1 MNIVN
6 KLTLRHLKEN
16 KGRTLVTT
24 FGIIVS
30 VAMITAIF
38 VAMASFLQLFAD
50 VSVVSDGNYAA
61 ELYDVK
67 LSSLDELYKDERI
80 ETVGLCDE
88 NYKQFKIDNGKS
100 DRLATGSIGACDDGY
115 FKMFIQAD
123 YDGTLPKTSDE
134 IAVQSD
140 FIEKN
145 ELDWQVGDIVSIP
158 CGIRTMRDKDG
169 EFDVT
174 GAYSKGEKFVRQ
186 EVKQYRITAILHQNN
201 PTSEFA
207 LLTYSDDLKANPTVA
222 FQLKTLNSKSLDVV
236 NDIIDKANPGA
247 STVKYEL
254 LYSKLSFSSD
264 SFVADILP
272 LVVILL
278 IIIMVASVVLIYNA
292 FAMSLSEKVKYLGM
306 LSSVGATK
314 RQKRFS
320 IYYEGFILALFG
332 IPLGIGAGVAGIG
345 ITLKALGKKII
356 ATSMIN
362 GVTEQNFS
370 MKVVFPIWA
379 VLIVLGLSNITILIS
394 CSIPAKKAS
403 KISTISAIR
412 QSDEI
417 KVKAKTLKCPKYI
430 KAIFGYE
437 GELAYK
443 NLKRNGRKAR
453 VITVSIAL
461 SIVLFLSCNYFCAL
475 FANET
480 VAQDSM
486 PYQIGVHLDETNRE
500 SAIKE
505 FENIDGIDDMYSVT
519 NLYYFVQKSKN
530 YKNNFEM
537 FTDNKNLTNAYS
549 REFSNR
555 FAVLINMLDDDMF
568 NELCAKNGIDSKA
581 YYNSNNKCKL
591 LLMNN
596 VSHTANG
603 KKVFTD
609 NILGSSFKE
618 AYYPEDNLQF
628 EITDF
633 VKYSNTKPCN
643 LNNIGVISLYMPY
656 SQFVKV
662 CKNINANDNQLSKYI
677 LGIETTDHQKVT
689 EKLNTISDD
698 GKYSNFSV
706 VDFSEQMQAFNTIAL
721 VIQVFVYGFVALISL
736 ITIFNIINT
745 ISSGIASRKKEFAMM
760 KSVGITPKGFNK
772 MIMLESAFY
781 GIKAVIFGLPISAL
795 ISFGMHKALNNSTA
809 TFSIDYLLYLIV
821 ALVVFAIIG
830 MTMIY
835 SVKKVQQN
843 NIIETLKDDIN

>member
-30 VAMITAIF
+30 VAMITAVF

-123 YDGTLPKTSDE
+123 YDGTLPKSSDE

-140 FIEKN
+140 FIENN

-207 LLTYSDDLKANPTVA
+207 FLTYSDDLKANPTVA

-236 NDIIDKANPGA
+236 NSIIEKANPGS
-247 STVKYEL
+247 STVNNEL
-254 LYSKLSFSSD
+254 LYSELSFSSD
-264 SFVADILP
+264 SFVAKIWP

-278 IIIMVASVVLIYNA
+278 AIIMVASVVLIYNA

-314 RQKRFS
+314 RQKRLS

-356 ATSMIN
+356 ASSMIN
-362 GVTEQNFS
+362 GITEQNVS

-379 VLIVLGLSNITILIS
+379 VLIVLGLSIITIFIS

-486 PYQIGVHLDETNRE
+486 PYQIGVYLDETNRE

-505 FENIDGIDDMYSVT
+505 FENVDGIDDMYCVT

-568 NELCAKNGIDSKA
+568 NELCDKNGIDSKA

-662 CKNINANDNQLSKYI
+662 CKNINANDNQLSNYI

-689 EKLNTISDD
+689 EKLNKISDD

-795 ISFGMHKALNNSTA
+795 ISFGMHKALNNSAA
-809 TFSIDYLLYLIV
+809 TFSIDYVLYLIV

>member
-6 KLTLRHLKEN
+6 KLTIRHLKEN

-30 VAMITAIF
+30 VAMITAVF

-61 ELYDVK
+61 QLSDVK
-67 LSSLDELYKDERI
+67 LSSLSELYKDERI

-186 EVKQYRITAILHQNN
+186 EDKQYRITAILYQNN

-207 LLTYSDDLKANPTVA
+207 LLTYSDDLKENPTVA

-236 NDIIDKANPGA
+236 NDIIDKANPGT
-247 STVKYEL
+247 STVNNEL

-264 SFVADILP
+264 SFVANILP

-314 RQKRFS
+314 RQKRLS

-362 GVTEQNFS
+362 GVTEQNVS

-379 VLIVLGLSNITILIS
+379 VLIVLGLSIITILIS

-519 NLYYFVQKSKN
+519 NLYYFVQKNKN

-662 CKNINANDNQLSKYI
+662 CKNINANDNQLSNYI

>member
-30 VAMITAIF
+30 VAMITAVF

-123 YDGTLPKTSDE
+123 YDGTLPKSSDE
-134 IAVQSD
+134 IAVQKD
-140 FIEKN
+140 FIENN

-158 CGIRTMRDKDG
+158 CGTRTMRYKDG
-169 EFDVT
+169 EFDVN
-174 GAYSKGEKFVRQ
+174 GAYLKGEKFVRQ
-186 EVKQYRITAILHQNN
+186 EDKQYKITAILHQNN

-207 LLTYSDDLKANPTVA
+207 FLTYSDDLKANPTVA

-236 NDIIDKANPGA
+236 NSIIDKANPGA
-247 STVKYEL
+247 STVNNEL
-254 LYSKLSFSSD
+254 LNSELSFSSD
-264 SFVADILP
+264 SFVAKILP

-278 IIIMVASVVLIYNA
+278 AIIMVASVVLIYNA

-314 RQKRFS
+314 QQKRLS

-356 ATSMIN
+356 ASSMLN
-362 GVTEQNFS
+362 GITEQNVS

-379 VLIVLGLSNITILIS
+379 VLIVLGLSIITIFIS

-486 PYQIGVHLDETNRE
+486 PYQIGVYLDETNRE

-505 FENIDGIDDMYSVT
+505 FENVDGIDDMYCVT

-549 REFSNR
+549 RELSNR

-568 NELCAKNGIDSKA
+568 NELCAKNDIDSKA
-581 YYNSNNKCKL
+581 YYKSNNKCKL

-643 LNNIGVISLYMPY
+643 LNKIGVISLYMPY

-662 CKNINANDNQLSKYI
+662 CKNINANDNQLSNYI

-689 EKLNTISDD
+689 EKLNAISDE

-736 ITIFNIINT
+736 ITVFNIINT

-795 ISFGMHKALNNSTA
+795 ISFGMHKALNNSAA
-809 TFSIDYLLYLIV
+809 TFSINYVLYLIV

>member
-30 VAMITAIF
+30 VAMITAVF

-61 ELYDVK
+61 QLSDVK

-145 ELDWQVGDIVSIP
+145 ELDWQIGDIVSIP

-169 EFDVT
+169 VFDVT

-236 NDIIDKANPGA
+236 NDIIDKANPGT
-247 STVKYEL
+247 STVNNEL

-264 SFVADILP
+264 SFVANILP

-362 GVTEQNFS
+362 GVTEQNVS

-379 VLIVLGLSNITILIS
+379 VLIVLGLSIITILIS

-486 PYQIGVHLDETNRE
+486 PYQIGVYLDETNRE

-505 FENIDGIDDMYSVT
+505 FENVDGIDDMYSVT
-519 NLYYFVQKSKN
+519 NLYYFVQKNKN

-643 LNNIGVISLYMPY
+643 LNGIGVISLYMPY

-698 GKYSNFSV
+698 GKYSDFSV
-706 VDFSEQMQAFNTIAL
+706 VDFSEQMQTFNTIAL

-809 TFSIDYLLYLIV
+809 TFSIDYVLYLIV

>member
-30 VAMITAIF
+30 VAMITAVF

-61 ELYDVK
+61 QLNDVK
-67 LSSLDELYKDERI
+67 LSSLSELYKDERI

-140 FIEKN
+140 FIENN
-145 ELDWQVGDIVSIP
+145 ELDWQVGDVVSIP
-158 CGIRTMRDKDG
+158 CGIRTMTDKDG

-186 EVKQYRITAILHQNN
+186 EVKQYRITAILHENN

-222 FQLKTLNSKSLDVV
+222 FQLKSLNSKSLDVV
-236 NDIIDKANPGA
+236 NSIIDKANPGA
-247 STVKYEL
+247 STVNNEL
-254 LYSKLSFSSD
+254 LYSKLSYSSD
-264 SFVADILP
+264 SFMAMILP

-278 IIIMVASVVLIYNA
+278 AIIMVASVVLIYNA

-314 RQKRFS
+314 RQKRLS

-356 ATSMIN
+356 ASAMLN
-362 GVTEQNFS
+362 GVTEQNVS

-379 VLIVLGLSNITILIS
+379 VLIVLGLSIITILVS

-461 SIVLFLSCNYFCAL
+461 SIVLFLSCNYFCDI

-480 VAQDSM
+480 VGQDSM
-486 PYQIGVHLDETNRE
+486 PYQIGVYLDESNRE

-505 FENIDGIDDMYSVT
+505 FENVDGIDDMYSAT
-519 NLYYFVQKSKN
+519 NVYYSVQKSSS
-530 YKNNFEM
+530 YRNNFKM

-549 REFSNR
+549 REFSNG
-555 FAVLINMLDDDMF
+555 FAVQINLLDDDMF

-633 VKYSNTKPCN
+633 VKYSNTKPSN
-643 LNNIGVISLYMPY
+643 LNKIGVISLYMPY
-656 SQFVKV
+656 SQLVKV
-662 CKNINANDNQLSKYI
+662 CKNINANDNQLLNYV

-689 EKLNTISDD
+689 ENLNTISDD
-698 GKYSNFSV
+698 EKYSNFHV
-706 VDFSEQMQAFNTIAL
+706 VDYSEQMQAFNAIAL

-736 ITIFNIINT
+736 ITVFNIINT

-795 ISFGMHKALNNSTA
+795 ISFGMHKALGNSTT
-809 TFSIDYLLYLIV
+809 TFSIDYVLYLIV

-843 NIIETLKDDIN
+843 NIIETLKEDIN

>member
-30 VAMITAIF
+30 VAMITAVF

-61 ELYDVK
+61 QLNDVK
-67 LSSLDELYKDERI
+67 SSSLAELYKDDRI

-88 NYKQFKIDNGKS
+88 SYKQFKIDNGKS

-158 CGIRTMRDKDG
+158 CGTRTMMDKDG

-186 EVKQYRITAILHQNN
+186 EVKQYRITAILHENN
-201 PTSEFA
+201 PTSKFA
-207 LLTYSDDLKANPTVA
+207 ILTYSDDLKANPTVA

-236 NDIIDKANPGA
+236 NSIIDKANPGA
-247 STVKYEL
+247 STVNSEL
-254 LYSKLSFSSD
+254 LYSKLSYSSD
-264 SFVADILP
+264 SFVAMILP
-272 LVVILL
+272 LVAILL
-278 IIIMVASVVLIYNA
+278 AIIMVASVVLIYNA

-314 RQKRFS
+314 RQKRLS

-356 ATSMIN
+356 ASAMLN
-362 GVTEQNFS
+362 GVTEQNVS

-379 VLIVLGLSNITILIS
+379 ALIVLGLSIITILIS

-461 SIVLFLSCNYFCAL
+461 SIVLFLSCNYFCDI

-480 VAQDSM
+480 VGQDSM
-486 PYQIGVHLDETNRE
+486 PYQIGVYLDESNRE

-505 FENIDGIDDMYSVT
+505 FENVDGIDDMYSAT
-519 NLYYFVQKSKN
+519 NVYYSVQKSSS
-530 YKNNFEM
+530 YRNNFKM
-537 FTDNKNLTNAYS
+537 FTNNKNLTNAYS

-555 FAVLINMLDDDMF
+555 FAVQINMLDDDMF

-643 LNNIGVISLYMPY
+643 LNRIGVISLYMPY
-656 SQFVKV
+656 SLLVKV
-662 CKNINANDNQLSKYI
+662 CKNINANDNQLSNYI

-706 VDFSEQMQAFNTIAL
+706 VDFSEQMQAFNAIAL

-736 ITIFNIINT
+736 ITVFNIINT

-795 ISFGMHKALNNSTA
+795 ISFGMHKALNNSAT
-809 TFSIDYLLYLIV
+809 TFSIDYVLYLIV

-843 NIIETLKDDIN
+843 NIIETLKEDIN

>member
-30 VAMITAIF
+30 VAMITAVF

-134 IAVQSD
+134 IAVQRD
-140 FIEKN
+140 FIENN

-169 EFDVT
+169 EFDVN
-174 GAYSKGEKFVRQ
+174 GVYSKGEKFVRR
-186 EVKQYRITAILHQNN
+186 EDKQYKITAILHQNN

-207 LLTYSDDLKANPTVA
+207 FLTYSDDLKANPTVA

-236 NDIIDKANPGA
+236 NSIIDKANPGA
-247 STVKYEL
+247 STVNNEL
-254 LYSKLSFSSD
+254 LNSELSFSSD
-264 SFVADILP
+264 SFVAKILP

-278 IIIMVASVVLIYNA
+278 AIIMVASVVLIYNA

-314 RQKRFS
+314 QQKRLS

-356 ATSMIN
+356 ASSMLN
-362 GVTEQNFS
+362 GITEQNVS

-379 VLIVLGLSNITILIS
+379 VLIVLGLSIITILIS

-486 PYQIGVHLDETNRE
+486 PYQIGVYLDETNRE

-505 FENIDGIDDMYSVT
+505 FENVDGIDDMYCVT

-633 VKYSNTKPCN
+633 VKYSNIKPCN
-643 LNNIGVISLYMPY
+643 LNGIGVISLYMPY

-662 CKNINANDNQLSKYI
+662 CKNINANDNQLSNYI

-689 EKLNTISDD
+689 EKLNTISDE
-698 GKYSNFSV
+698 GKNSNFSV

-795 ISFGMHKALNNSTA
+795 ISFGMHKVLNNSAA
-809 TFSIDYLLYLIV
+809 TFSIDYVMYLIV

>member
-30 VAMITAIF
+30 VAMITAVF

-61 ELYDVK
+61 QLSDVK

-158 CGIRTMRDKDG
+158 CGIRAMRDKDG

-207 LLTYSDDLKANPTVA
+207 FLTYSDDLKANPTVA

-236 NDIIDKANPGA
+236 NDIIDKANPGT
-247 STVKYEL
+247 STVNNEL

-264 SFVADILP
+264 SFVANILP

-314 RQKRFS
+314 RQKRLS

-362 GVTEQNFS
+362 GVTEQNVS

-379 VLIVLGLSNITILIS
+379 VLIVLGLSIITILIS

-486 PYQIGVHLDETNRE
+486 PYQIGVYLDETNRE

-505 FENIDGIDDMYSVT
+505 FENVDGIDDMYSVT
-519 NLYYFVQKSKN
+519 NLYYYVQKSKN

-568 NELCAKNGIDSKA
+568 NELCAKNDIDSKP

-706 VDFSEQMQAFNTIAL
+706 VDFSEQMQTFNTIAL

-795 ISFGMHKALNNSTA
+795 ISFGMHKALNNSTT

>member
-30 VAMITAIF
+30 VAMITAVF

-50 VSVVSDGNYAA
+50 VSVVSEGNFAAQLSDG
-61 ELYDVK
+61 K

-158 CGIRTMRDKDG
+158 CGTRTMRDKDG
-169 EFDVT
+169 EFDVK

-207 LLTYSDDLKANPTVA
+207 FLTYSDNLKANPTVV

-236 NDIIDKANPGA
+236 NDIIDKANPGT
-247 STVKYEL
+247 STVNNEL

-264 SFVADILP
+264 SFVANILP

-278 IIIMVASVVLIYNA
+278 IIIMIASVVLIYNA

-362 GVTEQNFS
+362 GVTEQNVS

-379 VLIVLGLSNITILIS
+379 VLIVLGLSIITILIS

-430 KAIFGYE
+430 KVIFGYE

-486 PYQIGVHLDETNRE
+486 PYQIGVYLDETNRE

-519 NLYYFVQKSKN
+519 NLYYFVQKNKN

-568 NELCAKNGIDSKA
+568 NEFCAKNGIDSKA

-628 EITDF
+628 DITDF

-662 CKNINANDNQLSKYI
+662 CKNINANDNQLSNYI
-677 LGIETTDHQKVT
+677 LGIETTDHQKVA

-698 GKYSNFSV
+698 GKYSDFSV

-795 ISFGMHKALNNSTA
+795 ISFGMHKALNNSTT

>member
-30 VAMITAIF
+30 VAMITAVF

-140 FIEKN
+140 FIEMN
-145 ELDWQVGDIVSIP
+145 ELDWQIGDIVSIP

-186 EVKQYRITAILHQNN
+186 EVKQYRITAILHENN
-201 PTSEFA
+201 PTSKFA

-236 NDIIDKANPGA
+236 NSIIDKANPGA
-247 STVKYEL
+247 STVNSEL
-254 LYSKLSFSSD
+254 LYSKLSYSSD
-264 SFVADILP
+264 SFVAMILP
-272 LVVILL
+272 LVAILL
-278 IIIMVASVVLIYNA
+278 AIIMVASVVLIYNA

-314 RQKRFS
+314 RQKRLS

-356 ATSMIN
+356 ASAMLN
-362 GVTEQNFS
+362 GVTEQNVS

-379 VLIVLGLSNITILIS
+379 VLTVLGLSIITILIS

-461 SIVLFLSCNYFCAL
+461 SIVLFLSCNYFCDI

-480 VAQDSM
+480 VGQDSM
-486 PYQIGVHLDETNRE
+486 PYQIGVYLDETNRE

-505 FENIDGIDDMYSVT
+505 FENVDGIDDMYCVT

-555 FAVLINMLDDDMF
+555 FAVQINMLDDDMF

-581 YYNSNNKCKL
+581 YYNSNNKCNL

-643 LNNIGVISLYMPY
+643 LNKIGVISLYMPY
-656 SQFVKV
+656 SQLVKV
-662 CKNINANDNQLSKYI
+662 CKNINANDNQLSNYI

-706 VDFSEQMQAFNTIAL
+706 VDFSEQMQAFNAIAL

-736 ITIFNIINT
+736 ITVFNIINT

-795 ISFGMHKALNNSTA
+795 ISFGMHKALNNSAA
-809 TFSIDYLLYLIV
+809 TFSINYVLYLIV

>member
-30 VAMITAIF
+30 VAMITAVF

-61 ELYDVK
+61 QLSDVK

-186 EVKQYRITAILHQNN
+186 EDKQYRITAILHQNN

-247 STVKYEL
+247 STVNKEL

-264 SFVADILP
+264 SFVANILP

-356 ATSMIN
+356 ATSMLN
-362 GVTEQNFS
+362 GVTEQNVS

-379 VLIVLGLSNITILIS
+379 VLIVLGLSIITILIS

-430 KAIFGYE
+430 KVIFGYE

-486 PYQIGVHLDETNRE
+486 PYQLGVYLDETNRE

-643 LNNIGVISLYMPY
+643 LNGIGVISLYMPY

-662 CKNINANDNQLSKYI
+662 CKNINANDNQLSNYI
-677 LGIETTDHQKVT
+677 LGIETTDHQKVA

>member
-30 VAMITAIF
+30 VAMITAVF

-50 VSVVSDGNYAA
+50 ISVVSDGNYCAK
-61 ELYDVK
+61 LYDVK
-67 LSSLDELYKDERI
+67 PSSLSEIYKDERI
-80 ETVGLCDE
+80 ETVGLCDDH
-88 NYKQFKIDNGKS
+88 YKQFKIDNGKS
-100 DRLATGSIGACDDGY
+100 DRLATGSIGACNDGY
-115 FKMFIQAD
+115 FKMFIQSE
-123 YDGTLPKTSDE
+123 YDGTLPKTNDE

-158 CGIRTMRDKDG
+158 CGIRTVRDKDG
-169 EFDVT
+169 ECEVT
-174 GAYSKGEKFVRQ
+174 GAYTKGEKFVKQ
-186 EVKQYRITAILHQNN
+186 DVKQYKITAILHQNN
-201 PTSEFA
+201 PTSEFSI
-207 LLTYSDDLKANPTVA
+207 LTYSDALEANPTVA
-222 FQLKTLNSKSLDVV
+222 FQLKTLNSKSLDVA
-236 NDIIDKANPGA
+236 NDIIKKANPGA
-247 STVKYEL
+247 SKVNTEL
-254 LYSKLSFSSD
+254 LYSKLSFSND
-264 SFVADILP
+264 SFVATILP
-272 LVVILL
+272 LVAILL
-278 IIIMVASVVLIYNA
+278 VIIMIASVVLIYNA

-314 RQKRFS
+314 RQKRLS
-320 IYYEGFILALFG
+320 IYYEGFVLALFG

-345 ITLKALGKKII
+345 ITLKALGKKIVSS
-356 ATSMIN
+356 SMLT
-362 GVTEQNFS
+362 GVTEQNVS

-379 VLIVLGLSNITILIS
+379 VLIVLGLSIITILIS

-417 KVKAKTLKCPKYI
+417 KIKAKTLKCPKYI

-461 SIVLFLSCNYFCAL
+461 SIVLFLSCNYFCSA
-475 FANET
+475 FSNET
-480 VAQDSM
+480 KNQGLMS
-486 PYQIGVHLDETNRE
+486 YQIGVYLDEENRE
-500 SAIKE
+500 NAINE
-505 FENIDGIDDMYSVT
+505 IGNIDGVDDMYCAT
-519 NLYYFVQKSKN
+519 NLYYSISKN
-530 YKNNFEM
+530 NNNKNYFKM
-537 FTDNKNLTNAYS
+537 FTDDNNLTKAYKNQ
-549 REFSNR
+549 FSKS
-555 FAVLINMLDDDMF
+555 FAVQVNFLDDDMF
-568 NELCAKNGIDSKA
+568 NELCDKNGINSKD
-581 YYNSNNKCKL
+581 YYNSNKKCKA

-596 VSHTANG
+596 ISHTANG
-603 KKVFTD
+603 KKVFND
-609 NILGSSFKE
+609 NILGSTFKE
-618 AYYPEDNLQF
+618 AYCPENNLEF
-628 EITDF
+628 EISDF
-633 VKYSNTKPCN
+633 IKYSNLKACSFN
-643 LNNIGVISLYMPY
+643 KAGNVSLYVPY
-656 SQFVKV
+656 SQMAKV
-662 CKNINANDNQLSKYI
+662 CNNLNANYNKLLQYL
-677 LGIETTDHQKVT
+677 LGIETTDHKGVA

-698 GKYSNFSV
+698 GKYPGFMV
-706 VDFSEQMQAFNTIAL
+706 VDYSEQMQALETITL

-795 ISFGMHKALNNSTA
+795 ISFGMHKSLNNSTT

-843 NIIETLKDDIN
+843 NIIETLKEDIN

>member
-30 VAMITAIF
+30 VAMITAVF

-123 YDGTLPKTSDE
+123 YDGTLPKSSDE

-140 FIEKN
+140 FIENN

-158 CGIRTMRDKDG
+158 CGTRTMRYKDG
-169 EFDVT
+169 EFDVN
-174 GAYSKGEKFVRQ
+174 GAYLKGEKFVRQ
-186 EVKQYRITAILHQNN
+186 EDKQYKITAILHQNN

-207 LLTYSDDLKANPTVA
+207 FLTYSDDLKANPTVA

-236 NDIIDKANPGA
+236 NSIIDKANPGA
-247 STVKYEL
+247 STVNNEL
-254 LYSKLSFSSD
+254 LYSNLSYSSD
-264 SFVADILP
+264 SFMAMILP

-278 IIIMVASVVLIYNA
+278 VIIMVASVVLIYNA

-314 RQKRFS
+314 RQKRLS

-356 ATSMIN
+356 ASAMLN
-362 GVTEQNFS
+362 GVTEQNVS

-379 VLIVLGLSNITILIS
+379 VLVVLGLSIITILIS

-430 KAIFGYE
+430 KAILGYE

-461 SIVLFLSCNYFCAL
+461 SIVLFLSCNYFCDI

-480 VAQDSM
+480 VGQESM
-486 PYQIGVHLDETNRE
+486 PYQIGAYLDDANRE

-505 FENIDGIDDMYSVT
+505 FENVDGIDDMYSAT
-519 NLYYFVQKSKN
+519 NVYYSVQKSSS
-530 YKNNFEM
+530 YRNNFKM

-549 REFSNR
+549 REFSKS
-555 FAVLINMLDDDMF
+555 FAVQINMLDDDMF
-568 NELCAKNGIDSKA
+568 NELCAKNSIDSKG

-596 VSHTANG
+596 VSHTASG

-643 LNNIGVISLYMPY
+643 LNKIGVISLYTPY
-656 SQFVKV
+656 SQFAKV
-662 CKNINANDNQLSKYI
+662 CKNINANDNQLSNYV

-698 GKYSNFSV
+698 EKYSNFHV
-706 VDFSEQMQAFNTIAL
+706 VDYSEQMQAFDAIAL

-736 ITIFNIINT
+736 ITVFNIINT

-795 ISFGMHKALNNSTA
+795 ISFGMHMVLNNSTT
-809 TFSIDYLLYLIV
+809 TFSIDYVLYLIV

-843 NIIETLKDDIN
+843 NIIETLKEDIN

>member
-30 VAMITAIF
+30 VAMITAVF

-50 VSVVSDGNYAA
+50 VSVVSEGNFAAQLSDG
-61 ELYDVK
+61 K

-158 CGIRTMRDKDG
+158 CGTRTMRDKDG
-169 EFDVT
+169 EFDVK

-207 LLTYSDDLKANPTVA
+207 FLTYSDNLKANPTVV

-236 NDIIDKANPGA
+236 NDIIDKANPGT
-247 STVKYEL
+247 STVNNEL

-264 SFVADILP
+264 SFVANILP

-362 GVTEQNFS
+362 GVTEQNVS

-379 VLIVLGLSNITILIS
+379 VLIVLGLSIITILIS

-430 KAIFGYE
+430 KVIFGYE

-486 PYQIGVHLDETNRE
+486 PYQIGVYLDETNRE

-519 NLYYFVQKSKN
+519 NLYYFVQKNKN

-568 NELCAKNGIDSKA
+568 NEFCAKNGIDSKA

-795 ISFGMHKALNNSTA
+795 ISFGMHKALNNSTT

>member
-30 VAMITAIF
+30 VAMITAVF

-50 VSVVSDGNYAA
+50 VSVVSVGNYAA
-61 ELYDVK
+61 QLSDVK

-145 ELDWQVGDIVSIP
+145 ELNWQVGDIVSIP
-158 CGIRTMRDKDG
+158 CGIRTMRDKDC

-174 GAYSKGEKFVRQ
+174 GAYLKGEKFVRQ
-186 EVKQYRITAILHQNN
+186 EDKQYRITAILHQNN

-247 STVKYEL
+247 STVNKEL

-264 SFVADILP
+264 SFVANILP

-278 IIIMVASVVLIYNA
+278 IIIMVASVFLIYNA

-362 GVTEQNFS
+362 GVTEQNVS

-379 VLIVLGLSNITILIS
+379 VLIVLGLSIITILIS

-430 KAIFGYE
+430 KVIFGYE

-486 PYQIGVHLDETNRE
+486 PYQIGVYLDETNRE

-505 FENIDGIDDMYSVT
+505 FENVDGIDDMYSVT
-519 NLYYFVQKSKN
+519 NLYYYVQKSKN

-549 REFSNR
+549 REFSNT

-568 NELCAKNGIDSKA
+568 NELCAKKDIDSKA

-698 GKYSNFSV
+698 GKYSDFSV
-706 VDFSEQMQAFNTIAL
+706 VDFSEQMQTFNTIAL

-795 ISFGMHKALNNSTA
+795 ISFDMHKALNNSTA

>member
-30 VAMITAIF
+30 VAMITAVF

-88 NYKQFKIDNGKS
+88 NYKQFKIYNGKS

-169 EFDVT
+169 EFDVK

-247 STVKYEL
+247 STVNNEL

-264 SFVADILP
+264 SFVANILP

-345 ITLKALGKKII
+345 ITLNALGKKII

-362 GVTEQNFS
+362 GVTEQNVS

-379 VLIVLGLSNITILIS
+379 VLIVLGLSIITILIS

-486 PYQIGVHLDETNRE
+486 PYQIGVYLDETNRE

-519 NLYYFVQKSKN
+519 NLYYFVQKNKN

-643 LNNIGVISLYMPY
+643 LNNIGVVSLYMPY

>member
-24 FGIIVS
+24 FGIIIS
-30 VAMITAIF
+30 VAMITAVF

-61 ELYDVK
+61 QLSDVK

-169 EFDVT
+169 EFDVK

-236 NDIIDKANPGA
+236 NDIIDKANTGA
-247 STVKYEL
+247 STVNNEL

-264 SFVADILP
+264 SFVAMILP

-362 GVTEQNFS
+362 GVTEQNVS

-379 VLIVLGLSNITILIS
+379 VLIVLGLSIITILIS

-461 SIVLFLSCNYFCAL
+461 SIILFLSCNYFCAL

-486 PYQIGVHLDETNRE
+486 PYQLGVYLDETNRE

-537 FTDNKNLTNAYS
+537 FTDNKNLTNAYN

-656 SQFVKV
+656 SQFVKI
-662 CKNINANDNQLSKYI
+662 CKNINANDNQLSNYI
-677 LGIETTDHQKVT
+677 LEIETTDHQKVT

-698 GKYSNFSV
+698 GKYSDFSV

>member
-30 VAMITAIF
+30 VAMITAVF

-67 LSSLDELYKDERI
+67 LSSLDELYKDKRI

-140 FIEKN
+140 FIEMN
-145 ELDWQVGDIVSIP
+145 ELDWQIGDIVSIP

-174 GAYSKGEKFVRQ
+174 GAYLKGEKFVRQ
-186 EVKQYRITAILHQNN
+186 EVKQYRITAILHENN
-201 PTSEFA
+201 PTSKFA

-236 NDIIDKANPGA
+236 NSIINKANPGA
-247 STVKYEL
+247 STVNREL
-254 LYSKLSFSSD
+254 LYSKLSYSSD
-264 SFVADILP
+264 SFVAMILP
-272 LVVILL
+272 LVAILL
-278 IIIMVASVVLIYNA
+278 AIIMVASVVLIYNA

-314 RQKRFS
+314 RQKRLS

-356 ATSMIN
+356 ASAMLN
-362 GVTEQNFS
+362 GVTEQNVS

-379 VLIVLGLSNITILIS
+379 VLVVLGLSIITILVS

-461 SIVLFLSCNYFCAL
+461 SIVLFLSCNYFCDI

-480 VAQDSM
+480 VEQDSM
-486 PYQIGVHLDETNRE
+486 PYQIGVYLDDTNRE

-505 FENIDGIDDMYSVT
+505 FENVDGIDDMYSAT
-519 NLYYFVQKSKN
+519 NVYYSVQKNSS
-530 YKNNFEM
+530 YRNNFKM

-555 FAVLINMLDDDMF
+555 FAVQINMLDDDMF

-643 LNNIGVISLYMPY
+643 LNKIGVISLYMPY
-656 SQFVKV
+656 SQLVKV
-662 CKNINANDNQLSKYI
+662 CKNINANDNQLLNYV

-689 EKLNTISDD
+689 ENLNTISDD
-698 GKYSNFSV
+698 GKYSNFHV
-706 VDFSEQMQAFNTIAL
+706 VDYSEQMQAFNAIAL

-736 ITIFNIINT
+736 ITVFNIINT

-795 ISFGMHKALNNSTA
+795 ISFGMHKALGNSTT
-809 TFSIDYLLYLIV
+809 TFSIDYVLYLIV

-843 NIIETLKDDIN
+843 NIIETLKEDIN

>member
-30 VAMITAIF
+30 VAMITAVF

-67 LSSLDELYKDERI
+67 LSSLSELYKDERI

-158 CGIRTMRDKDG
+158 CGTRTMRYKDG
-169 EFDVT
+169 EFDVN
-174 GAYSKGEKFVRQ
+174 GAYLKGEKFVRQ
-186 EVKQYRITAILHQNN
+186 EDKQYKITAILHQNN

-207 LLTYSDDLKANPTVA
+207 FLTYSDDLKANPTVA

-236 NDIIDKANPGA
+236 NSIIDKANPGA
-247 STVKYEL
+247 STVNNEL
-254 LYSKLSFSSD
+254 LNSELSFSSD
-264 SFVADILP
+264 SFVAKILP

-278 IIIMVASVVLIYNA
+278 AIIMVASVVLIYNA

-314 RQKRFS
+314 QQKRLS

-356 ATSMIN
+356 ASSMLN
-362 GVTEQNFS
+362 GITEQNVS

-379 VLIVLGLSNITILIS
+379 VLIVLGLSIITILIS

-486 PYQIGVHLDETNRE
+486 PYQIGVYLDETNRE

-505 FENIDGIDDMYSVT
+505 FENVDGIDDMYCVT

-581 YYNSNNKCKL
+581 YYSSNNKCKL

-643 LNNIGVISLYMPY
+643 LNGIGVISLYMPY

-662 CKNINANDNQLSKYI
+662 CKNINANDNQLSNYI

-689 EKLNTISDD
+689 EKLNTISDE
-698 GKYSNFSV
+698 GKNSNFSV

-795 ISFGMHKALNNSTA
+795 ISFGMHKVLNNSTA

>member
-30 VAMITAIF
+30 VAMITAVF

-140 FIEKN
+140 FIEMN
-145 ELDWQVGDIVSIP
+145 ELDWQIGDIVSIP

-186 EVKQYRITAILHQNN
+186 EVKQYRITAILHENN
-201 PTSEFA
+201 PTSKFA

-236 NDIIDKANPGA
+236 NSIIDKANPGA
-247 STVKYEL
+247 STVNSEL
-254 LYSKLSFSSD
+254 LYSKLSYSSD
-264 SFVADILP
+264 SFVAMILP
-272 LVVILL
+272 LVAILL
-278 IIIMVASVVLIYNA
+278 AIIMVASVVLIYNA

-314 RQKRFS
+314 RQKRLS

-356 ATSMIN
+356 ASAMLN
-362 GVTEQNFS
+362 GVTEQNVS

-379 VLIVLGLSNITILIS
+379 VLTVLGLSIITILIS

-461 SIVLFLSCNYFCAL
+461 SIVLFLSCNYFCDI

-480 VAQDSM
+480 VGQDSM
-486 PYQIGVHLDETNRE
+486 PYQIGVYLDETNRE

-505 FENIDGIDDMYSVT
+505 FENVDGIDDMYCVT

-555 FAVLINMLDDDMF
+555 FAVQINMLDDDMF

-643 LNNIGVISLYMPY
+643 LNKIGVISLYMPY
-656 SQFVKV
+656 SQLVKV
-662 CKNINANDNQLSKYI
+662 CKNINANDNQLSNYI

-706 VDFSEQMQAFNTIAL
+706 VDFSEQMQAFNAIAL

-736 ITIFNIINT
+736 ITVFNIINT

-795 ISFGMHKALNNSTA
+795 ISFGMHKALNNSAA
-809 TFSIDYLLYLIV
+809 TFSINYVLYLIV

>member
-30 VAMITAIF
+30 VAMITAVF

-61 ELYDVK
+61 QLNDVK
-67 LSSLDELYKDERI
+67 LSSLSELYKDDRI

-88 NYKQFKIDNGKS
+88 KYKQFKIDNGKS

-140 FIEKN
+140 FIENN

-158 CGIRTMRDKDG
+158 CGTRTMRDKDG

-186 EVKQYRITAILHQNN
+186 EVKQYRITAILHENN
-201 PTSEFA
+201 PTSNFA
-207 LLTYSDDLKANPTVA
+207 ILTCSDDLKANPTVA

-236 NDIIDKANPGA
+236 NSIIDKANPGA
-247 STVKYEL
+247 STVNTEL
-254 LYSKLSFSSD
+254 LYSNLSYSSD
-264 SFVADILP
+264 SFMAMILP

-278 IIIMVASVVLIYNA
+278 AIIMVASVVLIYNA

-314 RQKRFS
+314 RQKRLS

-356 ATSMIN
+356 ASAMLN
-362 GVTEQNFS
+362 GITEQNVS

-379 VLIVLGLSNITILIS
+379 VLVVLGLSIITILIS

-461 SIVLFLSCNYFCAL
+461 SIVLFLSCNYFCDI

-480 VAQDSM
+480 VGQDSM
-486 PYQIGVHLDETNRE
+486 PYQIGVYLDDTNRE

-505 FENIDGIDDMYSVT
+505 FENVDGIDDMYSAT
-519 NLYYFVQKSKN
+519 NVYYSVQKSSS
-530 YKNNFEM
+530 YRNNFKM

-549 REFSNR
+549 REFSKS
-555 FAVLINMLDDDMF
+555 FAVQINMLDDDMF
-568 NELCAKNGIDSKA
+568 NEICAKNGIDSKA

-643 LNNIGVISLYMPY
+643 LNKIGVISLYMPY
-656 SQFVKV
+656 SQLVKV
-662 CKNINANDNQLSKYI
+662 CKNINANDNQILNYV
-677 LGIETTDHQKVT
+677 LGIETTDHQKIT
-689 EKLNTISDD
+689 ENLNTISDD
-698 GKYSNFSV
+698 GKYSNFHV
-706 VDFSEQMQAFNTIAL
+706 VDYSEQMQAFNAIAL

-795 ISFGMHKALNNSTA
+795 ISFGMHMALNNSTT
-809 TFSIDYLLYLIV
+809 TFSIDYVLYLIV

-843 NIIETLKDDIN
+843 NIIETLKEDIN

>member
-30 VAMITAIF
+30 VAMITAVF

-50 VSVVSDGNYAA
+50 VSVVSEGNYAA
-61 ELYDVK
+61 QLSDVK

-169 EFDVT
+169 EFDVK

-207 LLTYSDDLKANPTVA
+207 FLTYSDDLKANPTVA

-236 NDIIDKANPGA
+236 NDIIDKANPGT
-247 STVKYEL
+247 STVNKEL

-264 SFVADILP
+264 SFVANILP

-278 IIIMVASVVLIYNA
+278 IIILIASVVLIYNA

-356 ATSMIN
+356 ASSMLN
-362 GVTEQNFS
+362 GVTEQNVS

-379 VLIVLGLSNITILIS
+379 VLIVLGLSIITILIS

-403 KISTISAIR
+403 KISIISAIR

-486 PYQIGVHLDETNRE
+486 PYQIGVYLDETNRE

-519 NLYYFVQKSKN
+519 NLYYFVQKNKN

-781 GIKAVIFGLPISAL
+781 GIKAVIFGLPISAM

>member
-30 VAMITAIF
+30 VAMITAVF

-61 ELYDVK
+61 QLSDVK
-67 LSSLDELYKDERI
+67 LSSLSELYKDERI

-186 EVKQYRITAILHQNN
+186 EDKQYRITAILYQNN

-207 LLTYSDDLKANPTVA
+207 LLTYSDDLKENPTVA

-236 NDIIDKANPGA
+236 NDIIDKANPGT
-247 STVKYEL
+247 STVNNEL

-264 SFVADILP
+264 SFVANILP

-314 RQKRFS
+314 RQKRLS

-356 ATSMIN
+356 ASSMLN
-362 GVTEQNFS
+362 GVTEQNVS

-379 VLIVLGLSNITILIS
+379 VLIVLGLSIITILIS

-430 KAIFGYE
+430 KAIFVYE

-486 PYQIGVHLDETNRE
+486 PYQLGVYLDETNRE

-519 NLYYFVQKSKN
+519 HLYYFVQKSKN

>member
-30 VAMITAIF
+30 VAMITAVF

-123 YDGTLPKTSDE
+123 YDGTLPKSSDE
-134 IAVQSD
+134 IAVQRD
-140 FIEKN
+140 FIENN
-145 ELDWQVGDIVSIP
+145 ELDWKVGDIVSIP
-158 CGIRTMRDKDG
+158 CGTRTMRYKDG
-169 EFDVT
+169 EFDVN
-174 GAYSKGEKFVRQ
+174 GAYLKGEKFVRQ
-186 EVKQYRITAILHQNN
+186 EDKQYKITAILHQNN

-207 LLTYSDDLKANPTVA
+207 FLTYSDDLKANPTVA

-236 NDIIDKANPGA
+236 NSIIDKANPGA
-247 STVKYEL
+247 STVNNEL
-254 LYSKLSFSSD
+254 LNSELSFSSD
-264 SFVADILP
+264 SFVAKILP

-278 IIIMVASVVLIYNA
+278 AIIMVASVVLIYNA

-314 RQKRFS
+314 QQKRLS

-356 ATSMIN
+356 ASSMLN
-362 GVTEQNFS
+362 GITEQNVS

-379 VLIVLGLSNITILIS
+379 VLIVLGLSIITIFIS

-475 FANET
+475 FSNET

-486 PYQIGVHLDETNRE
+486 PYQIGVYLDETNRE

-505 FENIDGIDDMYSVT
+505 FENVDGIDDMYCVT

-530 YKNNFEM
+530 YKNNFDM

-549 REFSNR
+549 RELSNR

-603 KKVFTD
+603 KKVFND

-633 VKYSNTKPCN
+633 VKYSNTIPCN
-643 LNNIGVISLYMPY
+643 LNGIGVISLYMPY

-662 CKNINANDNQLSKYI
+662 CKNINANDNQLSNYI

-689 EKLNTISDD
+689 EKLNAISDEE
-698 GKYSNFSV
+698 KYSNFSV

-809 TFSIDYLLYLIV
+809 TFSIDYMMYLIV

>member
-30 VAMITAIF
+30 VAMITAVF

-100 DRLATGSIGACDDGY
+100 DRLETGSIGACDDGY

-140 FIEKN
+140 FIEMN
-145 ELDWQVGDIVSIP
+145 ELDWQIGDIVSIP

-186 EVKQYRITAILHQNN
+186 EVKQYRITAILHENN
-201 PTSEFA
+201 PTSKFA

-236 NDIIDKANPGA
+236 NSIIDKANPGA
-247 STVKYEL
+247 STVNSEL
-254 LYSKLSFSSD
+254 LYSKLSYSSD
-264 SFVADILP
+264 SFVAMILP
-272 LVVILL
+272 LVAILL
-278 IIIMVASVVLIYNA
+278 AIIMVASVVLIYNA

-314 RQKRFS
+314 RQKRLS

-356 ATSMIN
+356 ASAMLN
-362 GVTEQNFS
+362 GVTEQNVS

-379 VLIVLGLSNITILIS
+379 VLTVLGLSIITILIS

-461 SIVLFLSCNYFCAL
+461 SIVLFLSCNYFCDI

-480 VAQDSM
+480 VGQDSM
-486 PYQIGVHLDETNRE
+486 PYQIGVYLDDTNRE

-505 FENIDGIDDMYSVT
+505 FENVDGIDDMYSAT
-519 NLYYFVQKSKN
+519 NVYYSVQKSSG
-530 YKNNFEM
+530 YRNNFKM
-537 FTDNKNLTNAYS
+537 FTDNKNLTNAYI

-555 FAVLINMLDDDMF
+555 FAVQINMLDDDMF

-643 LNNIGVISLYMPY
+643 LNKIGVISLYMPY
-656 SQFVKV
+656 SQLVKV
-662 CKNINANDNQLSKYI
+662 CKNINANDNQLSNYI

-706 VDFSEQMQAFNTIAL
+706 VDFSEQMQAFNAIAL

-736 ITIFNIINT
+736 ITVFNIINT

-795 ISFGMHKALNNSTA
+795 ISFGMHKALNNSAA
-809 TFSIDYLLYLIV
+809 TFSINYVLYLIV

>member
-30 VAMITAIF
+30 VAMITAVF

-61 ELYDVK
+61 QLNDVK
-67 LSSLDELYKDERI
+67 SSSLAELYKDDRI
-80 ETVGLCDE
+80 ETVGLCNE

-100 DRLATGSIGACDDGY
+100 DRPATGSIGACDDGY

-140 FIEKN
+140 FIENN
-145 ELDWQVGDIVSIP
+145 ELDWQIGDVVSIP
-158 CGIRTMRDKDG
+158 CGTRTMRDKDG

-201 PTSEFA
+201 PTSDFA

-222 FQLKTLNSKSLDVV
+222 FQLKTLNSKSVDVV
-236 NDIIDKANPGA
+236 NSIIEKANPGA
-247 STVKYEL
+247 STVNNEL
-254 LYSKLSFSSD
+254 LYSELSFSSD
-264 SFVADILP
+264 SFVAKILP

-278 IIIMVASVVLIYNA
+278 IIIMVASVFLIYNA

-314 RQKRFS
+314 RQKRLS
-320 IYYEGFILALFG
+320 IYYEGFILAIFG

-356 ATSMIN
+356 ASSMIN
-362 GVTEQNFS
+362 GVTEQNVS

-379 VLIVLGLSNITILIS
+379 VLIVLGLSIITILIS

-461 SIVLFLSCNYFCAL
+461 SIVLFLSCNYFCDI

-480 VAQDSM
+480 VGQESM
-486 PYQIGVHLDETNRE
+486 PYQIGVYLDDANRE

-505 FENIDGIDDMYSVT
+505 FEDVDGIDDMYSAT
-519 NLYYFVQKSKN
+519 NVYYSVLKNNN
-530 YKNNFEM
+530 YKNNFKM
-537 FTDNKNLTNAYS
+537 FTDNKNLTKSYS

-555 FAVLINMLDDDMF
+555 FAVQINMLDDDMF

-643 LNNIGVISLYMPY
+643 LNKIGVISLYMPY
-656 SQFVKV
+656 SQLVKV
-662 CKNINANDNQLSKYI
+662 FKNINASDNQILNYV

-689 EKLNTISDD
+689 ENLNTISDD
-698 GKYSNFSV
+698 GKYSNFHV
-706 VDFSEQMQAFNTIAL
+706 VDYSEQMQAFNAIAL

-736 ITIFNIINT
+736 ITVFNIINT

-795 ISFGMHKALNNSTA
+795 ISFGMHKALNNSTT
-809 TFSIDYLLYLIV
+809 TFSIDYVLYLIV

-843 NIIETLKDDIN
+843 NIIETLKEDIN

>member
-30 VAMITAIF
+30 VAMITAVF

-140 FIEKN
+140 FIENN

-169 EFDVT
+169 EFDVN

-186 EVKQYRITAILHQNN
+186 EDKQYRITAILHQNN

-207 LLTYSDDLKANPTVA
+207 FLTYSDDLKANPTVA

-236 NDIIDKANPGA
+236 NSIIDKANPGS
-247 STVKYEL
+247 STVNNEL
-254 LYSKLSFSSD
+254 LYSKLSYSSD
-264 SFVADILP
+264 SFMAMILP
-272 LVVILL
+272 LVAILL
-278 IIIMVASVVLIYNA
+278 AIIMVASVVLIYNA

-314 RQKRFS
+314 RQKRLS

-356 ATSMIN
+356 ASAMLN
-362 GVTEQNFS
+362 GVTEQNVS

-379 VLIVLGLSNITILIS
+379 VLVVLGLSIITILIS

-486 PYQIGVHLDETNRE
+486 PYQIGVYLDETNRE

-505 FENIDGIDDMYSVT
+505 FENVDGIDDMYCVT

-633 VKYSNTKPCN
+633 VKYSNIKPCN
-643 LNNIGVISLYMPY
+643 LNGIGVISLYMPY

-662 CKNINANDNQLSKYI
+662 CKNINANDNQLSNYI

-689 EKLNTISDD
+689 EKLNTISDE
-698 GKYSNFSV
+698 GKNSNFSV

-795 ISFGMHKALNNSTA
+795 ISFGMHKVLNNSAA
-809 TFSIDYLLYLIV
+809 TFSIDYVMYLIV

>member
-30 VAMITAIF
+30 AAMITAVF

-67 LSSLDELYKDERI
+67 LSSLSELYKDERI

-169 EFDVT
+169 EFDVK

-207 LLTYSDDLKANPTVA
+207 FLTYSDDLKANPTVA

-236 NDIIDKANPGA
+236 NDIIDKANPGT
-247 STVKYEL
+247 STVNKEL

-278 IIIMVASVVLIYNA
+278 IIIMIASVVLIYNA

-362 GVTEQNFS
+362 GVTEQNVS

-379 VLIVLGLSNITILIS
+379 VLIVLGLSIITILIS

-486 PYQIGVHLDETNRE
+486 PYQIGVYLDETNRE

-568 NELCAKNGIDSKA
+568 NELCAKNDIDSKP

-821 ALVVFAIIG
+821 ALVVFAIIV

>member
-30 VAMITAIF
+30 VAMITAVF

-61 ELYDVK
+61 ELSDVK

-158 CGIRTMRDKDG
+158 CGTRTLSDKDG
-169 EFDVT
+169 EFDVK
-174 GAYSKGEKFVRQ
+174 GAYSKGEKFIRQ
-186 EVKQYRITAILHQNN
+186 EDKQYRITAILHQNN
-201 PTSEFA
+201 PTSDFA

-236 NDIIDKANPGA
+236 NSIIDKANPGT
-247 STVKYEL
+247 STVNNEL
-254 LYSKLSFSSD
+254 LYSELSFSSD
-264 SFVADILP
+264 SFVAKIFP
-272 LVVILL
+272 LVAILL
-278 IIIMVASVVLIYNA
+278 IIIMVASVFLIYNA

-314 RQKRFS
+314 RQKRLS

-356 ATSMIN
+356 ASAMLN
-362 GVTEQNFS
+362 GVTEQNVS

-379 VLIVLGLSNITILIS
+379 VLTVLGLSIITILIS

-461 SIVLFLSCNYFCAL
+461 SIVLFLSCNYFCDI

-480 VAQDSM
+480 VGQDSM
-486 PYQIGVHLDETNRE
+486 PYQIGVYLDETNRE

-505 FENIDGIDDMYSVT
+505 FENVDGIDDMYCVT

-549 REFSNR
+549 REFSNG
-555 FAVLINMLDDDMF
+555 FSVQINMLDDDMF

-609 NILGSSFKE
+609 DILGSSFKE
-618 AYYPEDNLQF
+618 AYYLEDNLQF

-643 LNNIGVISLYMPY
+643 LNKIGVISLYMPY

-662 CKNINANDNQLSKYI
+662 CKNINANDNQLSNYI

-721 VIQVFVYGFVALISL
+721 VIQVFFYGFVALISL

-795 ISFGMHKALNNSTA
+795 ISFGMHKALNNIAA

>member
-30 VAMITAIF
+30 VAMITAVF

-61 ELYDVK
+61 QLSDVK
-67 LSSLDELYKDERI
+67 LSSLSELYKDERI

-169 EFDVT
+169 EFDVK

-186 EVKQYRITAILHQNN
+186 EDKQYRITAILHQNN
-201 PTSEFA
+201 PTSDFA

-222 FQLKTLNSKSLDVV
+222 FQLKTLNNKSLDVV
-236 NDIIDKANPGA
+236 NSIIDKANPGT
-247 STVKYEL
+247 STVNNEL
-254 LYSKLSFSSD
+254 LYSELSFSSD
-264 SFVADILP
+264 SFVAKIFP
-272 LVVILL
+272 LVAILL
-278 IIIMVASVVLIYNA
+278 IIIMVASVFLIYNA

-314 RQKRFS
+314 RQKRLS

-356 ATSMIN
+356 ASSMIN
-362 GVTEQNFS
+362 GITEQNVS

-379 VLIVLGLSNITILIS
+379 VLIVLGLSIITIFIS

-486 PYQIGVHLDETNRE
+486 PYQIGVYLDETNRE

-505 FENIDGIDDMYSVT
+505 FENVDGIDDMYCVT

-596 VSHTANG
+596 VSHSANG

-633 VKYSNTKPCN
+633 VKYNNTKPCN
-643 LNNIGVISLYMPY
+643 LNGIGVISLYMPY

-662 CKNINANDNQLSKYI
+662 CKNINANDNQLSNYI

-689 EKLNTISDD
+689 EKLNAISDE

-795 ISFGMHKALNNSTA
+795 ISLGMHKALNNSTA
-809 TFSIDYLLYLIV
+809 TFSIDYVMYLIV

>member
-30 VAMITAIF
+30 VAMITAVF

-50 VSVVSDGNYAA
+50 VSVVSEGNFAA
-61 ELYDVK
+61 QLSDVK

-169 EFDVT
+169 EFDVK

-236 NDIIDKANPGA
+236 NDIIDKANPGT
-247 STVKYEL
+247 STVNNEL

-362 GVTEQNFS
+362 GVTEQNVS

-379 VLIVLGLSNITILIS
+379 VLIVLGLSIITILIS

-412 QSDEI
+412 QSSEI

-480 VAQDSM
+480 VAQDSI

-505 FENIDGIDDMYSVT
+505 FENVDGIDDMYSVT
-519 NLYYFVQKSKN
+519 NLYYFVQKNKN

-662 CKNINANDNQLSKYI
+662 CKNINANDNQLSNYI

-809 TFSIDYLLYLIV
+809 TFSIDYVLYLIV

>member
-30 VAMITAIF
+30 VAMITAVF

-50 VSVVSDGNYAA
+50 VSVVSEGNFAA
-61 ELYDVK
+61 QLSDVK

-115 FKMFIQAD
+115 FKMFIQSD

-186 EVKQYRITAILHQNN
+186 EDKQYRITAILHQNN

-207 LLTYSDDLKANPTVA
+207 FLTYSDNLKANPTVA

-236 NDIIDKANPGA
+236 NDIIDKANPGT
-247 STVKYEL
+247 STVNKEL

-264 SFVADILP
+264 SFVANILP

-292 FAMSLSEKVKYLGM
+292 FAMSLSEKIKYLGM

-314 RQKRFS
+314 RQKRLS

-362 GVTEQNFS
+362 GVTEQNVS

-379 VLIVLGLSNITILIS
+379 VLIVLGLSIITILIS

-461 SIVLFLSCNYFCAL
+461 SIILFLSCNYFCAL

-480 VAQDSM
+480 VAQDSI
-486 PYQIGVHLDETNRE
+486 PYQLGVHLDETNRE

-519 NLYYFVQKSKN
+519 NLYYFVQKNKN

-581 YYNSNNKCKL
+581 YYSSNNKCKL

-677 LGIETTDHQKVT
+677 LGIETSDHQKVT

>member
-30 VAMITAIF
+30 VAMITAVF

-61 ELYDVK
+61 ELSDVK
-67 LSSLDELYKDERI
+67 SSSLSELYKDDRI

-158 CGIRTMRDKDG
+158 CGTRTMRDKDG

-174 GAYSKGEKFVRQ
+174 GAYSKGEKFVWQ
-186 EVKQYRITAILHQNN
+186 EVKQYRITAILHENN
-201 PTSEFA
+201 PTSKFA
-207 LLTYSDDLKANPTVA
+207 FLTYSDNLKANPTVA

-236 NDIIDKANPGA
+236 NSIIDKANPGA
-247 STVKYEL
+247 STVNTEL
-254 LYSKLSFSSD
+254 LYSKLSYSSD
-264 SFVADILP
+264 SFVAMILP
-272 LVVILL
+272 LVAILL
-278 IIIMVASVVLIYNA
+278 AIIMVASVVLIYNA

-314 RQKRFS
+314 RQKRLS

-356 ATSMIN
+356 ASAMLN
-362 GVTEQNFS
+362 GITEQNVS

-379 VLIVLGLSNITILIS
+379 VLVVLGLSIITILVS

-461 SIVLFLSCNYFCAL
+461 SIILFLSCNYFCAI

-480 VAQDSM
+480 VGQDSM
-486 PYQIGVHLDETNRE
+486 PYQIGVYLDESNRE

-505 FENIDGIDDMYSVT
+505 FENVDGIDDMYSAT
-519 NLYYFVQKSKN
+519 NVYYSVQKSSS
-530 YKNNFEM
+530 YRNNFKM
-537 FTDNKNLTNAYS
+537 FTDHKNLTNAYS
-549 REFSNR
+549 REFSKS
-555 FAVLINMLDDDMF
+555 FAVQINMLDDDMF

-643 LNNIGVISLYMPY
+643 LNKIGVISLYMPY
-656 SQFVKV
+656 SQLVKV
-662 CKNINANDNQLSKYI
+662 CKNINANDNQLSNYI

-706 VDFSEQMQAFNTIAL
+706 VDFSEQMQAFNAIAL

-736 ITIFNIINT
+736 ITVFNIINT

-795 ISFGMHKALNNSTA
+795 ISFGMHKALGNSTT